1 MVKEHRLSIRRACS
15 AIKMARSLFYYAHKR
30 EDDSAIIDALHVLLE
45 KHPRYGFWALFARL
59 KRKGFGWNHKRVYR
73 VYKALGLNLRRK
85 AKKRLP
91 ERVKQPLLKL
101 TAPNRVWSMDFVSD
115 SLYSGRRYRLL
126 NVIDEFNRELLDVA
140 VDTSLPAVRVIKTL
154 ERICEWRGCPRAIR
168 VDNGPEFISHKLE
181 TWCSLHK
188 IDLQFNRP
196 GTPTDNARIERFNG
210 SFRRELLD
218 AYIFNSLSEVR
229 AMAEEWMIDYN
240 MERSHDALGK
250 LTPIE
255 FLERYNHAT
264 EKVTLWTV

>member
-15 AIKMARSLFYYAHKR
+15 AIEMARSLFYYQPQR
-30 EDDSAIIDALHVLLE
+30 EDDRVIIDAIHAVLE
-45 KHPRYGFWALFARL
+45 KHPRYGFWAIFERL
-59 KRKGFGWNHKRVYR
+59 KRKGHGWNHKRVYR
-73 VYKALGLNLRRK
+73 VYKALALNIRRR

-91 ERVKQPLLKL
+91 ERAKQPLLRL
-101 TAPNRVWSMDFVSD
+101 NEPNAVWSMDFMSD

-126 NVIDEFNRELLDVA
+126 NIIDEFNRELLDVEA
-140 VDTSLPAVRVIKTL
+140 DTSLPALRVIKTL
-154 ERICEWRGCPRAIR
+154 ERICDWRGKPKAIR
-168 VDNGPEFISHKLE
+168 VDNGPEFISYKLE
-181 TWCSLHK
+181 AWCEAKK

-229 AMAEEWMIDYN
+229 IMAEEWMIDYN
-240 MERSHDALGK
+240 TERSHDSLGK

-255 FLERYNHAT
+255 FLERYNQTA
-264 EKVTLWTV
+264 EKVSLSTV

>member
-15 AIKMARSLFYYAHKR
+15 AMEMARSLFYYEHKR
-30 EDDSAIIDALHVLLE
+30 EDDSAIIDALHALPE
-45 KHPRYGFWALFARL
+45 KHPRYGFW
-59 KRKGFGWNHKRVYR
+59 
-73 VYKALGLNLRRK
+73 
-85 AKKRLP
+85 
-91 ERVKQPLLKL
+91 
-101 TAPNRVWSMDFVSD
+101 SMDFMSD

-154 ERICEWRGCPRAIR
+154 ERICEWRGRPKAIR

-181 TWCSLHK
+181 AWCSLCK

-229 AMAEEWMIDYN
+229 MMAEEWMIDYN
-240 MERSHDALGK
+240 TERSHDSLDK

-255 FLERYNHAT
+255 FLERYNQAT
-264 EKVTLWTV
+264 EKVPLSTV